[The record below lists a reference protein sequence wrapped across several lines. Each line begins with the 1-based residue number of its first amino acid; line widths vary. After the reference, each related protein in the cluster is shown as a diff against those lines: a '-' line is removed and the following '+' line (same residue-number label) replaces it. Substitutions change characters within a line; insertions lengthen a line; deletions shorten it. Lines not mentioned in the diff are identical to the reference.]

1 MSERAAALPVE
12 TTQAHGDSSTKCHSE
27 ISLVRLFC
35 QSELALQKCLCTDP
49 PALDGSKSRSDRSSW
64 VRLQQLFP
72 KRRTALCLD
81 RPHRV
86 FLSCSAHHK
95 ARGCD
100 RQRSPPEPA
109 RPLRGHLSPGRP
121 DPRPH
126 WSFPGG
132 RPRIR
137 APPAQ
142 AHGRPRGCPLRQAG
156 VKFWRKKWGLEA
168 RRKADPPA
176 GSPWGGWSRGSPRQ
190 GDPRALEA
198 PGATAACA
206 GAAPRRPY
214 LYSRPLTWSDL

>member
-100 RQRSPPEPA
+100 RQRSRPEPA
-109 RPLRGHLSPGRP
+109 RPLRGHLSPRAAGPASTLVLPGRAAADPGAPRSGARTPSWVPAAAGRGEILEKKVGVRSKKESGPTCRESVGRLVPGLAEAGRP
-121 DPRPH
+121 
-126 WSFPGG
+126 S
-132 RPRIR
+132 
-137 APPAQ
+137 
-142 AHGRPRGCPLRQAG
+142 RPRGTGGDRCLCGSCAQAA
-156 VKFWRKKWGLEA
+156 VFVL
-168 RRKADPPA
+168 
-176 GSPWGGWSRGSPRQ
+176 S
-190 GDPRALEA
+190 A
-198 PGATAACA
+198 PHMV
-206 GAAPRRPY
+206 
-214 LYSRPLTWSDL
+214 